1 MSSPTLKSFNIPEGR
16 VIKVLVDGVPLW
28 DGLDEPT
35 EPVQKFNYVSF
46 GDSIAVGHRID
57 DNWEKNYGWNAQYGV
72 EGRTQTTLVTGCYT
86 DIIRQKLESIY
97 DANNISVTSFARS
110 GDKVS
115 DLMNKL
121 THTTVQNALKNA
133 DLATIC
139 IGANDVLTYALFGL
153 SNYLTTGDL
162 STIDA
167 QVNASLAVLND
178 DSASTSYWALLNRLK
193 SVNPNTKYVFTTIYN
208 PYKYLWIDGSTDGFF
223 EPMLDYIKID
233 PILGIDVGEIIK
245 QNIMNT
251 SELTTFISRINTI
264 HEKAEEY
271 VTRLNTILRNKITA
285 FQASNP
291 NFILADTKSLFD
303 SVPDRQGA
311 GQLHYND
318 LVNVEYTRGF
328 NTADIRWYPLWIDE
342 YGENYQQY
350 WTDLATRHV
359 SLEKGFDIM
368 GFARDLVPQ
377 IAEKVIEPNV
387 DPHPEKDGHYVMYR
401 SFADTLD
408 WESLNTITY
417 NANGG
422 KGSMETQKVLDY
434 AIVDGGSKKVY
445 SIINANAFNPQEHY
459 HFTSWK
465 ADNGNSYS
473 DKEAIYVPTNIV
485 LSAQWGINTHTLTV
499 VQGTPDAASLATLYV
514 RDYSNRQLYIG
525 GYSRYL
531 NSDKT
536 TWDLPLKDTQTFEVA
551 YGLPIKMVVTGNVEW
566 LTDIHLGEAPR
577 PNCSISQLVGGTTYE
592 PKVTAKVA
600 EANFTMP
607 DEDITI
613 EYHFNYRA
621 NAASVYPSPYSHS
634 YWLGYIGEKDLG
646 VSYSG
651 SNN

>member
-1 MSSPTLKSFNIPEGR
+1 MTTSFGIPEGK
-16 VIKVLVDGVPLW
+16 VVKIEAGGKVLWEQFAEPG
-28 DGLDEPT
+28 EPT

-139 IGANDVLTYALFGL
+139 IGANDVLHYALVGL
-153 SNYLTTGDL
+153 PEYLNTGDL

-167 QVNASLAVLND
+167 QVDASLAVLND
-178 DSASTSYWALLNRLK
+178 DNASASYWKLLNQLK
-193 SVNPNTKYVFTTIYN
+193 AVNPNAKYVFTTVYN
-208 PYKYLWIDGSTDGFF
+208 PYKYLWIDGSTNGFF
-223 EPMLDYIKID
+223 KPMLDYIKID
-233 PILGIDVGEIIK
+233 PILGIDVAELIK
-245 QNIMNT
+245 QSLLSTPDMDKLIT
-251 SELTTFISRINTI
+251 RINGI
-264 HEKAEEY
+264 CVKAEEY

-291 NFILADTKSLFD
+291 NFLLADTKALFD

-311 GQLHYND
+311 GELHYND

-328 NTADIRWYPLWIDE
+328 NTADIRWYPLWEDE
-342 YGENYQQY
+342 YPGNPQQY
-350 WTDLATRHV
+350 WTDLATKHI

-377 IAEKVIEPNV
+377 IVAKIIEPNV

-434 AIVDGGSKKVY
+434 AIVDGVSKKVY
-445 SIINANAFNPQEHY
+445 SIINANAFTPQAHY

-473 DKEAIYVPTNIV
+473 NEQAIYVPNDIV
-485 LSAQWGINTHTLTV
+485 LSAQWKINTHTLTV
-499 VQGTPDAASLATLYV
+499 IQGTPEKAALVKLYV
-514 RDYSNRQLYIG
+514 RDYPNRQLYIG
-525 GYSRYL
+525 DFPRYP
-531 NSDKT
+531 NSNKE
-536 TWDLPLKDTQTFEVA
+536 TWNAIFKNTETFEVA
-551 YGLPIKMVVTGNVEW
+551 YGQPIKMVVTGNVEW
-566 LTDIHLGEAPR
+566 LSDLHLGEAPR

-592 PKVTAKVA
+592 EKVTAKVA

-613 EYHFNYRA
+613 EYHFNYSA
-621 NAASVYPSPYSHS
+621 NAATVYPSPYSHS